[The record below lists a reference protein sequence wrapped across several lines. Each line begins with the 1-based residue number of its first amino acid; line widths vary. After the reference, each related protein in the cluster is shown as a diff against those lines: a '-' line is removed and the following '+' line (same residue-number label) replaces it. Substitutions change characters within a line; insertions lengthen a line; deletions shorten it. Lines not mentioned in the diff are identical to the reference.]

1 MRTVEEPSGGL
12 RVLLA
17 CDWFVK
23 YTAALARGMVEV
35 GSEVTLLT
43 RDRTLELRSEV
54 AVNGKGVVGE
64 YVARVLDGRASH
76 SQLPGRVRDR
86 AAVPAVVAAR
96 RDIRAFGPQVVHV
109 QESVLDDPRLL
120 LAAGARPGQYAV
132 TFHDP
137 TPHPGDPIPRLRR
150 RVGERELLRHAGLIF
165 VHSEVDKKELRKAF
179 RTRAPIEVVPHGT
192 GTPAPTP
199 LPAEPVMLF
208 FGRILPYKGLAVLL
222 DALPAIWARVTGAR
236 LIIAGAGDLPEH
248 PLLHDARVEVHHRHV
263 REDEIRG
270 LFGAARVVALPYT
283 QASQSGV
290 GSQAKIYGRPMV
302 VSSAGGLPE
311 LVSDGSGVVVPPG
324 DPQSLAE
331 TLVDV
336 LATPG
341 YAEKLAAQAIVGA
354 AASDWPQVAERTIEA
369 YRRHLPGARRWARLS
384 Q

>member
-1 MRTVEEPSGGL
+1 MTVSETSGTGL
-12 RVLLA
+12 RVVLA

-23 YTAALARGMVEV
+23 YTAALARGLVEC
-35 GSEVTLLT
+35 GSDVTLLT
-43 RDRTLELRSEV
+43 RDRTGELRSE
-54 AVNGKGVVGE
+54 ASANGNGVLGD
-64 YVARVLDGRASH
+64 YVARVLGDTARH
-76 SQLPGRVRDR
+76 RELPGRVRDR
-86 AAVPAVVAAR
+86 SAVPAVAR
-96 RDIRAFGPQVVHV
+96 VRREIRALRPQVVHV

-120 LAAGARPGQYAV
+120 LAAGILPGRYAV

-165 VHSEVDKKELRKAF
+165 VHSEVDRVELRKAF

-222 DALPAIWARVTGAR
+222 DALPAIWRALPGAR
-236 LIIAGAGDLPEH
+236 LVIAGAGELPEH
-248 PLLHDARVEVHHRHV
+248 RLLEDPRVELHHRHV

-290 GSQAKIYGRPMV
+290 GSQAKIYGRPTV
-302 VSSAGGLPE
+302 VTSAGGLPE
-311 LVSDGSGVVVPPG
+311 LVSDGSGLVVPPG
-324 DPQSLAE
+324 DAAALAE

-336 LATPG
+336 MATPG
-341 YAEKLAAQAIVGA
+341 RAETLAERAVAGA
-354 AASDWPQVAERTIEA
+354 KAADWPRVAEQTLEA
-369 YRRHLPGARRWARLS
+369 YRRHLPGARA
-384 Q
+384 